1 MSDGQVEFK
10 ALGLDLELTPGE
22 EYDLVQP
29 LEILLVVKGLDSED
43 SVRYWVIKTPG
54 LTNIEARGYADW
66 ALEVVRGS

>member
-1 MSDGQVEFK
+1 VTANGAVEFK

-43 SVRYWVIKTPG
+43 NVRYWAVKTPG
-54 LTNIEARGYADW
+54 LTKIEARGYADY
-66 ALEVVRGS
+66 ALEVARR